1 MCGRRPGGQE
11 TATASLLA
19 AEGCASNNG
28 TKATPVLSGDL
39 LGDWREEVVWRTE
52 DSSALRIYVS
62 TIPTPYRLVTLL
74 HDRQYRLAL
83 AWQNVGYN
91 QPPHPS
97 FDMETKLHG
106 TE

>member
-1 MCGRRPGGQE
+1 MCSRRPRRTRDGDRQPSCRRRLRLE
-11 TATASLLA
+11 QRH
-19 AEGCASNNG
+19 
-28 TKATPVLSGDL
+28 KATPVLSGDL

-62 TIPTPYRLVTLL
+62 TIPTPHRLVTLL

-83 AWQNVGYN
+83 VWQNVGYN